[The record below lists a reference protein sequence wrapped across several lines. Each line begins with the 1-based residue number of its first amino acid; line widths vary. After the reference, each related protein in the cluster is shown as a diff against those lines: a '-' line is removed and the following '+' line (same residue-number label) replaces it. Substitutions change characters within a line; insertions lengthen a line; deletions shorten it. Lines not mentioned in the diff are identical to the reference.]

1 MDLRFT
7 TALVDMNICDV
18 DPQEG
23 DLGIE
28 GIKLLDPAGDF
39 LQHNSALI
47 VRMESLDS
55 AIRMPPLATGIVDD
69 AALFVMKSW
78 VDALASCN

>member
-1 MDLRFT
+1 
-7 TALVDMNICDV
+7 
-18 DPQEG
+18 
-23 DLGIE
+23 
-28 GIKLLDPAGDF
+28 
-39 LQHNSALI
+39 
-47 VRMESLDS
+47 MELLDS